1 LRVGTRQLKLMQKK
15 ERQQR
20 KRKKIGLP
28 PGSVVFTGNQKVE
41 KVVIHYLQ
49 YDEKELEENTFDNQT
64 KITFEPSL
72 DEQVDWYDMRGLHDT
87 KLLESIGKTFD
98 IHSLI
103 LENIADVQQR
113 PKFEEYEKGI
123 FIVVRAFTF
132 DRIDKRVKAEQVAI
146 YFRKGLLISFQENES
161 DLFVAVRNRV
171 QAGRGK
177 VRSKGADYLAYA
189 LLDNIIDNYF
199 VVFDEIQDVMENL
212 EEKLL
217 DNPDSSIKG
226 EIHHLK
232 KELLVVRKSISP
244 LRETISQFSKTD
256 SSHVE
261 ENTTIYIRD
270 VYDHTIQIMDLN
282 ETQRDIL
289 NGMQDL
295 YISEISFKM
304 NQVMQVL
311 TIITTIFVPLS
322 FLAGLY
328 GMNFEKIPELKYE
341 NGYFVL
347 LSVMF
352 LIFVGSLIFFK
363 KKKWF

>member
-1 LRVGTRQLKLMQKK
+1 MQKK
-15 ERQQR
+15 YQQKR
-20 KRKKIGLP
+20 KRKESGLP
-28 PGSVVFTGNQKVE
+28 PGSVVFTGNQKVD
-41 KVVIHYLQ
+41 KVDIHHLQ
-49 YDEKELEENTFDNQT
+49 YDEKRLEDNIFNNQSEIAFESSLEE
-64 KITFEPSL
+64 L
-72 DEQVDWYDMRGLHDT
+72 VDWYDMRGLHDT
-87 KLLESIGKTFD
+87 NLLESIGKTFE

-103 LENIADVQQR
+103 LEDIADVRQR

-123 FIVVRAFTF
+123 FVIVRAFSF
-132 DRIDKRVKAEQVAI
+132 DKIDKKVKAEQVAI

-161 DLFVAVRNRV
+161 DLFEAVRKRV
-171 QAGRGK
+171 HAGHGK
-177 VRSKGADYLAYA
+177 VRSKGSDYLAYA

-199 VVFDEIQDVMENL
+199 VVFDEIQDVMEDL

-244 LRETISQFSKTD
+244 LREAISQFSKIE
-256 SSHVE
+256 SPHVE
-261 ENTTIYIRD
+261 ENTTMYVRD

-328 GMNFEKIPELKYE
+328 GMNFEVIPELKYK

-347 LSVMF
+347 LGVMF
-352 LIFVGSLIFFK
+352 LILVGSLMFFK

>member
-1 LRVGTRQLKLMQKK
+1 MQKK

-28 PGSVVFTGNQKVE
+28 PGSVIFTGNQKVDN
-41 KVVIHYLQ
+41 VVIHHLQ
-49 YDEKELEENTFDNQT
+49 YDDEKIEENTLDNQS
-64 KITFEPSL
+64 KITFQPSL

-87 KLLESIGKTFD
+87 SLLESIGKTFE
-98 IHSLI
+98 IHPLI
-103 LENIADVQQR
+103 LEDVADVRQR

-123 FIVVRAFTF
+123 FVIVRALTF
-132 DRIDKRVKAEQVAI
+132 DKSENKVKTEQIAV

-161 DLFVAVRNRV
+161 DLFAAVRNRV
-171 QAGRGK
+171 QTGRGK
-177 VRSKGADYLAYA
+177 VRSKGTDYLAYA

-199 VVFDEIQDVMENL
+199 VVFDEIQDVMETL

-232 KELLVVRKSISP
+232 KELLVLRKSISP
-244 LRETISQFSKTD
+244 LREAINQFSKTD
-256 SSHVE
+256 TPHVE
-261 ENTTIYIRD
+261 EGTTMYIRD

-347 LSVMF
+347 LAVMF

>member
-1 LRVGTRQLKLMQKK
+1 MQKRESQK
-15 ERQQR
+15 R

-28 PGSVVFTGNQKVE
+28 PGSVIFTGNQKVD
-41 KVVIHYLQ
+41 KVVIHHLQ
-49 YDEKELEENTFDNQT
+49 YDEKKLEENIFDNQSE
-64 KITFEPSL
+64 ITFQPSL
-72 DEQVDWYDMRGLHDT
+72 EEQIDWYDMRGLHDT
-87 KLLESIGKTFD
+87 NLLESIGKTFE

-103 LENIADVQQR
+103 LEDVADVRQR
-113 PKFEEYEKGI
+113 PKFEEYEKGV
-123 FIVVRAFTF
+123 FIIVRAFTF
-132 DRIDKRVKAEQVAI
+132 DKNTCKVKAEQVAV

-161 DLFVAVRNRV
+161 DLFAAVRNRV
-171 QAGRGK
+171 HAERGK

-199 VVFDEIQDVMENL
+199 VVFDEIQDMMENL

-232 KELLVVRKSISP
+232 KELLIVRKSISP
-244 LRETISQFSKTD
+244 LREAISQFSKTD
-256 SSHVE
+256 SIHVE
-261 ENTTIYIRD
+261 ENTTMYIRD

-347 LSVMF
+347 LGVMF
-352 LIFVGSLIFFK
+352 LILVSSLIFFK
-363 KKKWF
+363 RKKWF

>member
-1 LRVGTRQLKLMQKK
+1 MQKK

-28 PGSVVFTGNQKVE
+28 PGSVIFTGNQKVD
-41 KVVIHYLQ
+41 KVVIHHLQ
-49 YDEKELEENTFDNQT
+49 YEDEKIEENTLDNQS
-64 KITFEPSL
+64 KITFQPSL

-87 KLLESIGKTFD
+87 SLLESIGKTFE
-98 IHSLI
+98 IHPLI
-103 LENIADVQQR
+103 LEDVADVRQR

-123 FIVVRAFTF
+123 FVIVRALAF
-132 DRIDKRVKAEQVAI
+132 DKSENKVKTEQIAV

-161 DLFVAVRNRV
+161 DLFAAVRNRI
-171 QAGRGK
+171 QTGRGK
-177 VRSKGADYLAYA
+177 VRSKGTDYLAYA

-199 VVFDEIQDVMENL
+199 VVFDEIQDVMETL

-232 KELLVVRKSISP
+232 KELLVLRKSISP
-244 LRETISQFSKTD
+244 LREAINQFSKTD
-256 SSHVE
+256 SPHVE
-261 ENTTIYIRD
+261 EGTTMYVRD

-347 LSVMF
+347 LTVMF

>member
-1 LRVGTRQLKLMQKK
+1 MQKK
-15 ERQQR
+15 DKQ
-20 KRKKIGLP
+20 KIFGLP
-28 PGSVVFTGNQKVE
+28 PGSVVFTGNQKVD
-41 KVVIHYLQ
+41 KVVIHHLQ
-49 YDEKELEENTFDNQT
+49 YDEKKLEENTFDNQSE
-64 KITFEPSL
+64 IAFEPSL
-72 DEQVDWYDMRGLHDT
+72 DELVDWYDMRGLHDT
-87 KLLESIGKTFD
+87 NLLESIGKTFE
-98 IHSLI
+98 IHPLI
-103 LENIADVQQR
+103 LEDVADVRQR
-113 PKFEEYEKGI
+113 PKFEEYEKGVFVI
-123 FIVVRAFTF
+123 VRAFTF
-132 DRIDKRVKAEQVAI
+132 DRKENKLKTEQVAI

-161 DLFVAVRNRV
+161 DLFAAVRNRV
-171 QAGRGK
+171 HAGRGK
-177 VRSKGADYLAYA
+177 VRSKGTDYLTYA

-217 DNPDSSIKG
+217 NNPDSSIKSQ
-226 EIHHLK
+226 IHHLK

-244 LRETISQFSKTD
+244 LREAINQFSKTD
-256 SSHVE
+256 STHVE
-261 ENTTIYIRD
+261 ENTTVYIRD

-328 GMNFEKIPELKYE
+328 GMNFEKIPELKHE
-341 NGYFVL
+341 NGYFIL
-347 LSVMF
+347 LGVMF
-352 LIFVGSLIFFK
+352 MIFVGSLIFFK

>member
-1 LRVGTRQLKLMQKK
+1 MKRK
-15 ERQQR
+15 ERQPR

-28 PGSVVFTGNQKVE
+28 PGSVIFTGNQKVD
-41 KVVIHYLQ
+41 KVVVHYLQ
-49 YDEKELEENTFDNQT
+49 YDLENLEEDTFDNQQE
-64 KITFEPSL
+64 ITFKPSP
-72 DEQVDWYDMRGLHDT
+72 DEQVDWYDVRGLHDT
-87 KLLESIGKTFD
+87 ALLESLGKIFE

-103 LENIADVQQR
+103 LEDVADVRQR
-113 PKFEEYEKGI
+113 PKFEEYEKGV
-123 FIVVRAFTF
+123 FVTVRAMTF
-132 DRIDKRVKAEQVAI
+132 DKIDSRIRTEQVAL
-146 YFRKGLLISFQENES
+146 YFRKGLLLSFQENES
-161 DLFVAVRNRV
+161 DLFAAVRNRV
-171 QAGRGK
+171 KVGRGK
-177 VRSKGADYLAYA
+177 IRSKGADYLAYA

-199 VVFDEIQDVMENL
+199 AVFDEIQDVVENL
-212 EEKLL
+212 EEQLL
-217 DNPDSSIKG
+217 DNPDNSIKG
-226 EIHHLK
+226 QIHHLK

-244 LRETISQFSKTD
+244 LREAINQFSKSD
-256 SSHVE
+256 SPHVE
-261 ENTTIYIRD
+261 ENNGMYVRD
-270 VYDHTIQIMDLN
+270 LYDHTIQIMDLN

-289 NGMQDL
+289 NGLQDL

-347 LSVMF
+347 LGVMF
-352 LIFVGSLIFFK
+352 LIFVGSLMFFK